1 MTPDKEFNWIVA
13 FTFIDSLNRIFYG
26 MYSTFLGPSQPYL
39 ARKVGVDIDTIA
51 WIQPFGKY
59 SNSILCPCIRL
70 PKSMIYRIKTSLK
83 IKVNRISFEK
93 CE

>member
-13 FTFIDSLNRIFYG
+13 FTFVDSLNRIFYG

-51 WIQPFGKY
+51 WIQPFGKKLSEY
-59 SNSILCPCIRL
+59 YQGAKKRVLSHCL
-70 PKSMIYRIKTSLK
+70 
-83 IKVNRISFEK
+83 
-93 CE
+93 

>member
-13 FTFIDSLNRIFYG
+13 FTFVDSLNRIFYG

-51 WIQPFGKY
+51 WIQPFGKKLFDLGVVHKLRGP
-59 SNSILCPCIRL
+59 IFDL
-70 PKSMIYRIKTSLK
+70 
-83 IKVNRISFEK
+83 F
-93 CE
+93 

>member
-13 FTFIDSLNRIFYG
+13 FTFVDSLNRIFYG

-51 WIQPFGKY
+51 WIQPFGKELIDLHKY
-59 SNSILCPCIRL
+59 LNYQGV
-70 PKSMIYRIKTSLK
+70 K
-83 IKVNRISFEK
+83 NRVLSH
-93 CE
+93 CL